1 MFRLLRRLILVA
13 LLWQVGRTLWIAG
26 SALWRARPMRIG
38 NWFRSA
44 DEVHVE
50 EYGDERH
57 YRVERA
63 RAAEEGW
70 AIEDEERLPTGGMII
85 TYRRV
90 APPFGAAPGGEA

>member
-1 MFRLLRRLILVA
+1 
-13 LLWQVGRTLWIAG
+13 
-26 SALWRARPMRIG
+26 MRIG

-44 DEVHVE
+44 DDVHVE
-50 EYGDERH
+50 EYHDERH

-70 AIEDEERLPTGGMII
+70 AIEVEERLPTGGMII

-90 APPFGAAPGGEA
+90 GPAFGAAAGEEA